1 MIKFLKKAVSAF
13 LASVMCIPTGIVN
26 IANAEENDT
35 DTVTTVTLSDTDNG
49 IMQFSQECI
58 DASTADQDGYH
69 MVQVGE
75 DGELDQIENDGSIWA
90 FNAGDKVEVELVPDD
105 EYNVKS
111 FTIKDSNSGDVM
123 AHKETMDNVF
133 SFTMPNQSLTV
144 EAVFSSSSTVE
155 IVEELTNGG
164 ELDVES
170 KYHDITES
178 AEITQEEVEEVI
190 FDLATESYIKA
201 NLNPAYMTVNG
212 KGAPVDILPVKQ
224 TLYDGKYVEPGDTI
238 DSIMDS
244 IEADD
249 ENADENLM
257 KFLGQVQA
265 TTYIYDFDENSDYYV
280 TYANTMQKD
289 EGYTV
294 QDWQFAYN
302 DLSGRA
308 LDGCVYDNATGLLY
322 IPKQLY
328 SQLNKEENN
337 ELAISSMQVQF
348 MQVYHDNDNMAR
360 TTEEDIPEMQSS
372 VYTIG
377 VDDNG
382 ESIDVSTGTQ
392 DIFSLETTTTVEAG
406 MNPENLSVS
415 VNGVIMPEDSYDYD
429 PDTGNIEIGMSSAA
443 VVSVEAWENG
453 ETLKDQLVDI
463 SAGEVNGEPAQSIA
477 YKDMKALDNIEVPW
491 DKLPKEDNSDLFK
504 PARVTGVLGYP
515 GGKHATGKE
524 QYYLSE
530 DNNHTSSGN
539 YDPGRESAGTRLAK
553 YALGDIG
560 LNAADIKPHKLEPG
574 QDLYISC
581 DLSNAKPKRDRD
593 EWIKEKGLLPFI
605 RCIKAMHSTCT
616 HLYKTGFSNPLNE
629 NVFAVRVVKIKDAV
643 QKDYGWKDIGGG
655 WKQRTKTAKKGY
667 MILSFLGAEIGKQTT
682 CNLVRV
688 NFHSSDV
695 EEKKEDEKPD
705 PFALVLF
712 KDINPV
718 TAWGDGMSKATLD
731 GAVYRVD
738 FYKDQKYN
746 TVRELESKSKKASW
760 TFTTSSTKKGSPNYA
775 KFMKEM
781 KESPS
786 GYPYTPAGVDFCP
799 TIWDSSNRSGWKNN
813 FINPDD
819 LESWQNNFGKK
830 GTYHIYEVSASEGF
844 LTSGEMFNGSTG
856 TSVSSDPEKGIVV
869 YMNGDK
875 DNPKVLING
884 ADAEGNRIMQSAGAG
899 AAIRAAEDRA
909 FLGQYSFAKF
919 TDSGEQYAE
928 ADQGPVKFSEQ
939 VLVRP
944 VEGYESMTYY
954 INTSCLDKT
963 TGKYIDVNWDTSS
976 GGTVETPDPDEPMS
990 RSSITHSF
998 TQEDWNNHLAEHPT
1012 DEHHVTFINGT
1023 VSSDGMEGHTLV
1035 FMNTVYAI
1043 TSSGDRIDIE
1053 DDEDDEDDGSGDIPE
1068 VDSENDNIAIS
1079 VSSEEEPTEYLYF
1092 TKNEGHAGTQIISSQ
1107 IQRKSGTGE
1116 SIAYAGKY
1124 KDETCKEGGGSVLQ
1138 SMTDTIEYSGL
1149 TPNKSYT
1156 IKGWLVDLET
1166 NEKAKDTAG
1175 NAIEITDGTSQ
1186 TASATGSGKWD
1197 VRYEFDGTGLDGKKF
1212 VSFIE
1217 IYDGSTLAFEFKNKD
1232 DKYESFM
1239 VPSVQTQLTDQDTGT
1254 NLTAAGNSLL
1264 VDTITYKNLLPGLRY
1279 KIVSRLV
1286 DAETGD
1292 VGLDKNGNPMQC
1304 ETYKVAEG
1312 ESGSFDVELAFQ
1324 INKSNGKKYVAFEE
1338 IFLEKGSP
1346 DSGNW
1351 VLVADH
1357 KDIMDKNQM
1366 TSVTGMNTFAK
1377 DQKTDHHLSY
1387 PEKNVHIY
1395 DTVHYEDVIPGL
1407 KYIIYSDL
1415 VDAATGEIVVDDDG
1429 KQQSLVSEFIADEDF
1444 DAGRY
1449 GSYGDIIPENH
1460 DGNGV
1465 TFSFNAESF
1474 AGRTLVVF
1482 ERMYLEDKDGNLQL
1496 VADHQDLADENQ
1508 TIRFPKIWTNAIDVE
1523 TQTNISY
1530 ADETAIIKD
1539 TVSYENLIPGLT
1551 YELHGRV
1558 IDRKKTM
1565 ESGGKEVVVVGTD
1578 GKPAENKVVFTPDTA
1593 NGEQE
1598 LTFDIDLKK
1607 YVDDL
1612 NESYAGAVFVVYEDL
1627 YVIQRYDGADDRSI
1641 VASHTDINDEDQTI
1655 YLPKITTSLDDS
1667 KTGTKLSYAEKDAHL
1682 IDTINYYNLKP
1693 STQYTV
1699 KGRLYNMEDG
1709 TVLPGS
1715 EKNQQ
1720 FTSNAE
1726 GTGSWKLDYTFD
1738 ASDMKGMIVVAY
1750 AEVYIGDKVVA
1761 THDEFWDVE
1770 ERVYF
1775 PEITTDA
1782 MDLKTGDNISL
1793 AEKTMK
1799 IIDTVHYKSL
1809 SPGYTY
1815 KLVSELRD
1823 QATNEI
1829 VTDDAGNK
1837 QVLTTHFKTDF
1848 ELLDKQY
1855 LTFGDIVPKAA
1866 DSDEATFTLDA
1877 EYFAGRTLVIFERL
1891 YIENESG
1898 EHLIADHQDLL
1909 DERQTVSVGGIW
1921 SDAIDMDT
1929 FTKTLHSGTGRAT
1942 VIDTVGYTNLLP
1954 GHTYELRG
1962 YVVEKDRT
1970 IHAGTNVLATAPG
1983 GGEARNSMQFV
1994 PSSSKGSVRLSF
2006 DIDVSKYAT
2015 DEYKGAVLVVYQEL
2029 YHIKD
2034 DKGNADMRLVATHT
2048 DIGNLRQ
2055 TVYIP
2060 YIWTDLNDYK
2070 TGTKVLLAEEDA
2082 HIVDTISYTRF
2093 QPNSTYTVKGKII
2106 DMEKGTT
2113 LTDSAGKKVEKEMEV
2128 TASDT
2133 GAGEWKLD
2141 YEFDA
2146 SKLQGKILVAYAD
2159 VYVKNGERPDILSRV
2174 ATHSNFWDT
2183 KQRVYIPKIS
2193 TVATDQKTNS
2203 HVTFAEDNAWVTDRI
2218 YYSHLQPD
2226 TEYRL
2231 ISKLV
2236 DKDTKEV
2243 VVDDK
2248 KVKQEIESTFTTT
2261 PNESQ
2266 EKYIQT
2272 IKNPFAG
2279 SDDTGI
2285 GYSYGYIIPA
2295 DGTTLPDGSK
2305 YKGVV
2310 FNFDAHTFEGR
2321 TLVIFEELQM
2331 RTKDGYQTIATHMD
2345 IDDEN
2350 QTVHIPKIRT
2360 NAVDSETLT
2369 HSSKMDGAMTV
2380 IDTITYENLIPG
2392 FTYEVEG
2399 FLMDKTRDD
2408 TKGYSVIKDA
2418 KGNPI
2423 TNKKEF
2429 VADKPDGTVKLS
2441 LSGDARSFQTDE
2453 GEFSSET
2460 LVVFERLYLKN
2471 NKDASDDRLVVAVHE
2486 DINDENQTIYCPRIS
2501 TKVVSYDFGE
2511 ESKDGDADH
2520 VAGFAAYECDYCKTR
2535 FTSEHDV
2542 QSHIKKTPAC
2552 LNFKNSYSTVT
2563 EATIYDRVYY
2573 ENLIPGRTYEIV
2585 GHIIDVKTGKAVTI
2599 NNRMVQSEK
2608 KYFTPGTS
2616 NGEVDVVFH
2625 VTGLDLAGG
2634 RYVCYEELFYNGTSI
2649 AEHKDKFD
2657 DNQTFYV
2664 PDMVTSAMDYDTK
2677 SNISKAD
2684 TISTIIDTVEM
2695 TGLKENEKYRLSS
2708 VLMDATTDAKSG
2720 AKSSNYGSYFIDGT
2734 GNAVHAKEWRKKG
2747 STVWHSMDE
2756 YFTIDS
2762 ALSPEDYRG
2771 TAAIEVKFE
2780 VDTITEHGGK
2790 DYQGMT
2796 YVVFQELYTE
2806 NGTLVAQHKDITDKQ
2821 QTIYVGGMYTVAL
2834 DGSPINGTMTNLM
2847 DGTSGDR
2854 TLVDYIYYS
2863 NLLPNKSYYVT
2874 TNVYIKEMSKG
2885 GNPDTDVMQPFEA
2898 ENAVG
2903 LMAHQYTTKST
2914 GSGYWA
2920 INISLSGEKLKDYL
2934 DKSENGITLVV
2945 YEEIHEG
2952 TMDGKRVALENN
2964 LYNESQSVHIPKIKS
2979 TVEEDKV
2986 SGLHYTLSEGKWIC
3000 DNDECV
3006 VYACDGCG
3014 KEFHSEEEAADH
3026 LYDCREGDSYTCTSG
3041 VFGSKAEAEAHVAP
3055 VYECN
3060 NCKLHFTG
3068 EADAEAH
3075 VNGRC
3080 KDAAVVRATQL
3091 VRDEDNNVINELWYA
3106 CSACGSQFKTNKE
3119 CLDHIGGSDTCYN
3132 YTNINAAHHSYTNIN
3147 AGVTDTVNYSN
3158 LIPGKK
3164 YRIQG
3169 KIYNTETKEPALT
3182 ADEEEIT
3189 SSRTFIPM
3197 ASQGSVKLDFEFDGT
3212 YLAGH
3217 KYAVYTEILLVDS
3230 RYDTTTASTINN
3242 PVVITKH
3249 NENLDDKEEAFYI
3262 PKVSTSA
3269 KDYYTQTNVT
3279 KADSTTTIVD
3289 DVTFEGLNTTDKY
3302 CIKGIIMDKETM
3314 EPLVLADGSQAEAA
3328 TGTFQVDSSTDG
3340 GRGYGTKQLRF
3351 TFSTSDLEGKTL
3363 VVFEK
3368 LYLVRGNK
3376 ETLIGQHTEIMDEKQ
3391 TTHIPKM
3398 RTYAYDAETGEQT
3411 AGADESVTLVDRV
3424 VMENLVKGKRY
3435 KLEAKLVD
3443 PATGKVLQDVNGHD
3457 ITGTL
3462 DMYENRY
3469 NEFTASTSGRT
3480 ERTVKFV
3487 FDGSDMAGKS
3497 VVVHETL
3504 YMEDTTGSFSVIA
3517 NHCPLPDVNNT
3528 EGEDLD
3534 YRNQRIDFPGIST
3547 SAKDALTG
3555 TEFTKDSETATII
3568 DTVTYNNLTAGLE
3581 YKLVGSIYDLKHK
3594 TLLTDTFNDTFT
3606 STKYF
3611 TPDATGNGTVDLSFT
3626 FNTKDM
3632 AGNTFVVYEEL
3643 YLNGEKIAEHK
3654 DPSDLKQTFK
3664 IPTIKT
3670 SAVSEDIGL
3679 KMTMADKDAVI
3690 IDTVTYKNL
3699 IEDREYRVTG
3709 KLMDKN
3715 TGKPLL
3721 DAQEEEITGET
3732 VFRPETADGTVEVEF
3747 RFDASKMEGMAAVVY
3762 EELFYMDKLIADHK
3776 EIKDEG
3782 QTVYFPK
3789 VRSLAKGN
3797 ETDGTHI
3804 GPADSIMTITDTV
3817 FYENLIGDREYHIA
3831 GVVMDAETGKPAI
3844 DANGDEVREEKT
3856 FTTAHP
3862 DADAISKAVSGS
3874 EDMVFTFDA
3883 TGMRGKT
3890 LVIYEHIYYHKTTT
3904 SYLDYEVGKHAELED
3919 EAQMIHIPEIGT
3931 TAWDS
3936 ETRQHIT
3943 KADDDATIIDT
3954 VAYKN
3959 LVPDK
3964 EYTLDAYLIDLDTGG
3979 EVAVDDYG
3987 VEIKGT
3993 TTFVPKDWE
4002 GTVDVRFDNY
4012 EITSLAGHTLV
4023 AFEYLY
4029 YKGILIE
4036 HHDNPEDGA
4045 QTINIPKIAT
4055 HASNFESDS
4064 GNANAEA
4071 YVNVVDEIEY
4081 WNLVPGLEYIAV
4093 GIIIN
4098 KETGQPARDAEGK
4111 YIKGTT
4117 TFTPDNADGTTEVV
4131 FTFNAEGM
4139 EETDLVVFEEIFY
4152 QGDLYER
4159 KSVAEHSDLMDE
4171 EQSVS
4176 IPKIKTFMSDA
4187 KTELKLANAEEDKD
4201 PFYKPYIP
4209 IHRLS
4214 FICNLLPCKFY
4225 WYIGICICNSC

>member
-1 MIKFLKKAVSAF
+1 MVKFFKKAVSA
-13 LASVMCIPTGIVN
+13 LMASIMCIPAGIVS
-26 IANAEENDT
+26 IANAEESDT
-35 DTVTTVTLSDTDNG
+35 NTVTTVTLSDTENG
-49 IMQFSQECI
+49 FMQFSEECMNT
-58 DASTADQDGYH
+58 STAEQDSYH
-69 MVQVGE
+69 MLQVGE
-75 DGELDQIENDGSIWA
+75 DGQMKQIENDGSIWA
-90 FNAGDKVEVELVPDD
+90 FNVGDNVEIELIPAEDN
-105 EYNVKS
+105 YNVGS
-111 FTIKDSNSGDVM
+111 FSIKDATSGDVL
-123 AHKETMDNVF
+123 AYRETTDNIF
-133 SFTMPNQSLTV
+133 SFTMPDQSLTV
-144 EAVFSSSSTVE
+144 EATFRQE
-155 IVEELTNGG
+155 ADERPELTDPDAISLQERIDALPEEGFYELYEQMNETELQELWDETNNIGESYFNEFSDEQKAQVDASKLYSTLLLLNGYQESSG
-164 ELDVES
+164 EVIPDSNEAEEIQNKINALANVQDIAETTDINELGCANYCYGSDETTVIIPENQQDDIFLDVLELS
-170 KYHDITES
+170 E
-178 AEITQEEVEEVI
+178 
-190 FDLATESYIKA
+190 
-201 NLNPAYMTVNG
+201 TVSE
-212 KGAPVDILPVKQ
+212 L
-224 TLYDGKYVEPGDTI
+224 EPNY
-238 DSIMDS
+238 
-244 IEADD
+244 AR
-249 ENADENLM
+249 ENLDLEPLSSLVMFFTSGYSARASSGMVDADPFSPVGKFGIYPTKGSYTADAWDPAHYSSRFSLTATM
-257 KFLGQVQA
+257 KDKDAGINEKHNTVAYCANPSRPRYHKGSQK
-265 TTYIYDFDENSDYYV
+265 TTKFKASD
-280 TYANTMQKD
+280 
-289 EGYTV
+289 
-294 QDWQFAYN
+294 
-302 DLSGRA
+302 L
-308 LDGCVYDNATGLLY
+308 
-322 IPKQLY
+322 
-328 SQLNKEENN
+328 KEI
-337 ELAISSMQVQF
+337 AHGV
-348 MQVYHDNDNMAR
+348 DNMAALR
-360 TTEEDIPEMQSS
+360 IKLILWYGFDGPGYGQD
-372 VYTIG
+372 G
-377 VDDNG
+377 APK
-382 ESIDVSTGTQ
+382 VSYAATHFALGK
-392 DIFSLETTTTVEAG
+392 EYA
-406 MNPENLSVS
+406 N
-415 VNGVIMPEDSYDYD
+415 
-429 PDTGNIEIGMSSAA
+429 DTGDESKTHASKTKWKELYNFAKEKAKDIKKDRLDLPSPGKLGKDEVDFLNFRVF
-443 VVSVEAWENG
+443 VVVPPDSEKYQHIFFYSDNAE
-453 ETLKDQLVDI
+453 DQRID
-463 SAGEVNGEPAQSIA
+463 P
-477 YKDMKALDNIEVPW
+477 M
-491 DKLPKEDNSDLFK
+491 
-504 PARVTGVLGYP
+504 
-515 GGKHATGKE
+515 
-524 QYYLSE
+524 YLS
-530 DNNHTSSGN
+530 
-539 YDPGRESAGTRLAK
+539 
-553 YALGDIG
+553 
-560 LNAADIKPHKLEPG
+560 
-574 QDLYISC
+574 
-581 DLSNAKPKRDRD
+581 
-593 EWIKEKGLLPFI
+593 
-605 RCIKAMHSTCT
+605 
-616 HLYKTGFSNPLNE
+616 LYKVEDDSTKGTKVAGSTLTKAEF
-629 NVFAVRVVKIKDAV
+629 VVKFYLDEEYTSA
-643 QKDYGWKDIGGG
+643 
-655 WKQRTKTAKKGY
+655 KTAKN
-667 MILSFLGAEIGKQTT
+667 Q
-682 CNLVRV
+682 
-688 NFHSSDV
+688 
-695 EEKKEDEKPD
+695 
-705 PFALVLF
+705 
-712 KDINPV
+712 
-718 TAWGDGMSKATLD
+718 KADAT
-731 GAVYRVD
+731 
-738 FYKDQKYN
+738 
-746 TVRELESKSKKASW
+746 W
-760 TFTTSSTKKGSPNYA
+760 TFSTKNVDKYIESLGDDYYDNFGYNSQFANAHNEGS
-775 KFMKEM
+775 K
-781 KESPS
+781 
-786 GYPYTPAGVDFCP
+786 YPVAGINFTP
-799 TIWDSSNRSGWKNN
+799 K
-813 FINPDD
+813 NPDD
-819 LESWQNNFGKK
+819 DRDKWKNPFLTSDNLDSYRKYWGQK
-830 GTYHIYEVSASEGF
+830 GTYVIYEKSASEGF
-844 LTSGEMFNGSTG
+844 KIAGQMYCMGEPERTNVTNLKEGLAIYYEPSVGSYRVNGEFIKYGVKEDKEGNKDDPDTEAVIEVAEKQTIPGIQTNASTFETLHG
-856 TSVSSDPEKGIVV
+856 AVATQYVKADGRTVRLQ
-869 YMNGDK
+869 DK
-875 DNPKVLING
+875 ITINNNG
-884 ADAEGNRIMQSAGAG
+884 AKNAEYT
-899 AAIRAAEDRA
+899 
-909 FLGQYSFAKF
+909 L
-919 TDSGEQYAE
+919 T
-928 ADQGPVKFSEQ
+928 
-939 VLVRP
+939 
-944 VEGYESMTYY
+944 TY
-954 INTSCLDKT
+954 LFDKT
-963 TGKYIDVNWDTSS
+963 ANKYIDIQWNNNVI
-976 GGTVETPDPDEPMS
+976 GETPEITTIPATATDGP
-990 RSSITHSF
+990 SITKKF
-998 TQEDWNNHLAEHPT
+998 K
-1012 DEHHVTFINGT
+1012 
-1023 VSSDGMEGHTLV
+1023 SSDIGESDIYSTRVVGDIVASPELSGHTLV
-1035 FMNTVYAI
+1035 FINKLKVKVGDETTTLE
-1043 TSSGDRIDIE
+1043 TSK
-1053 DDEDDEDDGSGDIPE
+1053 DETSEYIYLK
-1068 VDSENDNIAIS
+1068 DSPTPDTPDASTNIM
-1079 VSSEEEPTEYLYF
+1079 
-1092 TKNEGHAGTQIISSQ
+1092 SSQ
-1107 IQRKSGTGE
+1107 IKRKAGTGE
-1116 SIAYAGKY
+1116 SIIYAGKY
-1124 KDETCKEGGGSVLQ
+1124 KDETYQEGSGDILQ
-1138 SMTDTIEYSGL
+1138 SITDTIDYSGL
-1149 TPNKSYT
+1149 ESGKSYT
-1156 IKGWLVDLET
+1156 IKAWLV
-1166 NEKAKDTAG
+1166 NADTGESAVDAAG
-1175 NAIEITDGTSQ
+1175 NEIKSETTK
-1186 TASATGSGKWD
+1186 TASGSSGKWD
-1197 VRYEFDGTGLDGKKF
+1197 IKFEFDATGLGGKTYVAF
-1212 VSFIE
+1212 VE
-1217 IYDGSTLAFEFKNKD
+1217 IYDGSTKKFDLKDKDNKFETFLIPGIETK
-1232 DKYESFM
+1232 
-1239 VPSVQTQLTDQDTGT
+1239 LTDADNSSGMTAGGSGT
-1254 NLTAAGNSLL
+1254 LL
-1264 VDTITYKNLLPGLRY
+1264 IDKITYNNLLPGVQY
-1279 KIVSRLV
+1279 KVVSSLV
-1286 DAETGD
+1286 DAETGN
-1292 VGLDKNGNPMQC
+1292 VGIDANGVEMRC
-1304 ETYKVAEG
+1304 ETFATADA
-1312 ESGSFDVELAFQ
+1312 ESGSFDIELEFDIDASAA
-1324 INKSNGKKYVAFEE
+1324 KVYVAFEE
-1338 IFLEKGSP
+1338 IFIEKGSP
-1346 DSGNW
+1346 GSGEW

-1357 KDIMDKNQM
+1357 KDIMDQNQR
-1366 TSVTGMNTFAK
+1366 TVVPGIKTFAK
-1377 DQKTDHHLSY
+1377 DQKTDGHLSY
-1387 PEKNVHIY
+1387 AESDHMVIY
-1395 DTVHYEDVIPGL
+1395 DTLHYENFIPGL
-1407 KYIIYSDL
+1407 KYRVDSELIDVATNKVV
-1415 VDAATGEIVVDDDG
+1415 VDADG
-1429 KQQSLVSEFIADEDF
+1429 AEQKLTTYFTADENL

-1449 GSYGDIIPENH
+1449 LTYGDITPENH
-1460 DGNGV
+1460 DGNGII
-1465 TFSFNAESF
+1465 FELNGE
-1474 AGRTLVVF
+1474 GLEGHTLVVY
-1482 ERMYLEDKDGNLQL
+1482 ERVYLEDETGLHL
-1496 VADHQDLADENQ
+1496 VAEHTDPLDENQ
-1508 TIRFPKIWTNAIDVE
+1508 TIHIPKIWTNAIDVE

-1558 IDRKKTM
+1558 IDRKKTQ
-1565 ESGGKEVVVVGTD
+1565 ESGQEVIVAGTD
-1578 GKPAENKVVFTPDTA
+1578 GKEARNKVEFTPDTA

-1612 NESYAGAVFVVYEDL
+1612 NKSYDGAVFVVYEDL
-1627 YVIQRYDGADDRSI
+1627 YVIQRYNGADDRSI
-1641 VASHTDINDEDQTI
+1641 VASHTDINDENQTI
-1655 YLPKITTSLDDS
+1655 YLPKITTSLNDA
-1667 KTGTKLSYAEKDAHL
+1667 KTGTKLSYAEANAHL
-1682 IDTINYYNLKP
+1682 IDTINYYNMKP

-1709 TVLPGS
+1709 KVLDGS
-1715 EKNQQ
+1715 EKVQQ
-1720 FTSNAE
+1720 FTSNAT
-1726 GTGSWKLDYTFD
+1726 GTGTWTLDYTFD
-1738 ASDMKGMIVVAY
+1738 ASKLQGTIVVAY
-1750 AEVYIGDKVVA
+1750 AEVYIGDKIVA
-1761 THDEFWDVE
+1761 THDDFWDVE

-1782 MDLKTGDNISL
+1782 MDKSTGENIGL
-1793 AEKTMK
+1793 ASKELD
-1799 IIDTVHYKSL
+1799 IIDKVHYKSL

-1815 KLVSELRD
+1815 RLVTELRD
-1823 QATNEI
+1823 QATGDI
-1829 VTDDAGNK
+1829 VIDDAGNM
-1837 QVLTTHFKTDF
+1837 QVLTTEFKTDF

-1855 LTFGDIVPKAA
+1855 LTYGDIIPQSSKHRDV
-1866 DSDEATFTLDA
+1866 TFCLDA
-1877 EYFAGRTLVIFERL
+1877 EYFAGRTLVVFERL
-1891 YIENESG
+1891 YLDNETG
-1898 EHLIADHQDLL
+1898 EHLIADHQDIL
-1909 DERQTVSVGGIW
+1909 DERQTIPIGDIW
-1921 SDAIDMDT
+1921 TDALDMDT
-1929 FTKTLHSGTGRAT
+1929 FTKTLHTDTGRAT
-1942 VIDTVGYTNLLP
+1942 IIDTVHYRNLP
-1954 GHTYELRG
+1954 AGDYELHG
-1962 YVVEKDRT
+1962 YVVNKDQT
-1970 IHAGTNVLATAPG
+1970 IHAGTNVLAYASG
-1983 GGEARNSMQFV
+1983 GGRAEATKQFKV
-1994 PSSSKGSVRLSF
+1994 TSSSEGSIRIAF
-2006 DIDVSKYAT
+2006 DIDVSKYIT
-2015 DEYKGAVLVVYQEL
+2015 DEFKGAVLVVYQEL
-2029 YHIKD
+2029 YRITNKD
-2034 DKGNADMRLVATHT
+2034 GNSDRVLVATHT

-2070 TGTKVLLAEEDA
+2070 TGTKVLLAETDA

-2113 LTDSAGKKVEKEMEV
+2113 LTDSAGKKVETEMEV

-2133 GAGEWKLD
+2133 GAGTWDLH
-2141 YEFDA
+2141 YNFDA

-2159 VYVKNGERPDILSRV
+2159 VYVKNGERPDIISRV
-2174 ATHSNFWDT
+2174 ATHSNFWDVG
-2183 KQRVYIPKIS
+2183 QRVYIPKIS

-2226 TEYRL
+2226 TEYKL

-2236 DKDTKEV
+2236 DKDTGEV

-2248 KVKQEIESTFTTT
+2248 KVKQEIESTFITT

-2266 EKYIQT
+2266 EKYNQT
-2272 IKNPFAG
+2272 IKNPFTD
-2279 SDDTGI
+2279 SSDTGI

-2331 RTKDGYQTIATHMD
+2331 RTADGYQTIATHMD
-2345 IDDEN
+2345 INDEN

-2369 HSSKMDGAMTV
+2369 HSSKMDGSMTV

-2399 FLMDKTRDD
+2399 FLMDKPRDD

-2429 VADKPDGTVKLS
+2429 TADKPNGTVKLS

-2511 ESKDGDADH
+2511 EAKDGDADH
-2520 VAGFAAYECDYCKTR
+2520 VVGFAAYECDYCKTR

-2542 QSHIKKTPAC
+2542 QAHIKKTPAC

-2573 ENLIPGRTYEIV
+2573 ENLIPNRTYEIV
-2585 GHIIDVKTGKAVTI
+2585 GHIIDTKTGKAVTI

-2649 AEHKDKFD
+2649 ADHKDKFD

-2695 TGLKENEKYRLSS
+2695 TGLKENEKYRLAS
-2708 VLMDATTDAKSG
+2708 VLADATTDAKSG

-2762 ALSPEDYRG
+2762 TLSPEDYRG
-2771 TAAIEVKFE
+2771 TATIEVKFE
-2780 VDTITEHGGK
+2780 VDTVTEHGGK

-2821 QTIYVGGMYTVAL
+2821 QTIYIGGMYTVAI

-2874 TNVYIKEMSKG
+2874 TNVYIKEMSRG
-2885 GNPDTDVMQPFEA
+2885 GDPDKDVMQPFEA
-2898 ENAVG
+2898 ENAVS

-2920 INISLSGEKLKDYL
+2920 VNISLSGEKLKEYL

-2952 TMDGKRVALENN
+2952 TMDGNRVALENN
-2964 LYNESQSVHIPKIKS
+2964 LYNESQSVHIPKIKN
-2979 TVEEDKV
+2979 TTEEDKV

-3006 VYACDGCG
+3006 VYTCDGCG
-3014 KEFHSEEEAADH
+3014 KEFHSKEEAADH

-3041 VFGSKAEAEAHVAP
+3041 VFDTKAEAEAHVAP

-3060 NCKLHFTG
+3060 NCKIHFTD
-3068 EADAEAH
+3068 ETDAENH
-3075 VNGRC
+3075 VNGKC

-3091 VRDEDNNVINELWYA
+3091 VRDEDNNVVNELWYA
-3106 CSACGSQFKTNKE
+3106 CSSCGTQFKTNKE
-3119 CLDHIGGSDTCYN
+3119 CLGHINGSDTCYN

-3189 SSRTFIPM
+3189 SSVTFIPM

-3217 KYAVYTEILLVDS
+3217 KYAVYTEILLVDA

-3302 CIKGIIMDKETM
+3302 CIKGIIMDKETRK
-3314 EPLVLADGSQAEAA
+3314 PLVLADGSQAEAT
-3328 TGTFQVDSSTDG
+3328 TGEFQVDKSTDG

-3351 TFSTSDLEGKTL
+3351 TFSTTDLEGKTL
-3363 VVFEK
+3363 VVFER
-3368 LYLVRGNK
+3368 LYLVKGNK
-3376 ETLIGQHTEIMDEKQ
+3376 ETLIGQHTELMDEKQ

-3398 RTYAYDAETGEQT
+3398 RTYAYDMETGEQT

-3424 VMENLVKGKRY
+3424 IMENLVAGKRY

-3487 FDGSDMAGKS
+3487 FDGSNMTGKS

-3517 NHCPLPDVNNT
+3517 QHNPLPNVNNT

-3547 SAKDALTG
+3547 TEKDALTG

-3611 TPDATGNGTVDLSFT
+3611 TPDASGNGTVDLTFT

-3643 YLNGEKIAEHK
+3643 YLNDEKIAEHK
-3654 DPSDLKQTFK
+3654 DPTDLKQTFK

-3709 KLMDKN
+3709 KLMDKS

-3721 DAQEEEITGET
+3721 DAQGEEITGET
-3732 VFRPETADGTVEVEF
+3732 VFKPENANGTVEVEF

-3762 EELFYMDKLIADHK
+3762 EELFYLDKLIADHK
-3776 EIKDEG
+3776 EIGDEE

-3789 VRSLAKGN
+3789 VWSIAKGN

-3862 DADAISKAVSGS
+3862 DADAVSKAVSGS

-3904 SYLDYEVGKHAELED
+3904 SYLDYEIGQHTDIKD

-3936 ETRQHIT
+3936 ETRHHIT

-3954 VAYKN
+3954 VAYRN

-3979 EVAVDDYG
+3979 EIAVDDYG

-4029 YKGILIE
+4029 YKGTLIE
-4036 HHDNPEDGA
+4036 HHDNPEDEA
-4045 QTINIPKIAT
+4045 QTIHIPRIAT

-4064 GNANAEA
+4064 SNANAEA

-4117 TFTPDNADGTTEVV
+4117 TFTPDAADGTTEVV

-4171 EQSVS
+4171 EQSVY
-4176 IPKIKTFMSDA
+4176 IPKIKTDMLDA
-4187 KTELKLANAEEDKD
+4187 KTGLKLANAEEEMEL
-4201 PFYKPYIP
+4201 FYKL
-4209 IHRLS
+4209 HN
-4214 FICNLLPCKFY
+4214 FNT
-4225 WYIGICICNSC
+4225 

>member
-1 MIKFLKKAVSAF
+1 MS
-13 LASVMCIPTGIVN
+13 
-26 IANAEENDT
+26 E
-35 DTVTTVTLSDTDNG
+35 
-49 IMQFSQECI
+49 
-58 DASTADQDGYH
+58 
-69 MVQVGE
+69 
-75 DGELDQIENDGSIWA
+75 
-90 FNAGDKVEVELVPDD
+90 
-105 EYNVKS
+105 
-111 FTIKDSNSGDVM
+111 
-123 AHKETMDNVF
+123 
-133 SFTMPNQSLTV
+133 
-144 EAVFSSSSTVE
+144 
-155 IVEELTNGG
+155 
-164 ELDVES
+164 
-170 KYHDITES
+170 
-178 AEITQEEVEEVI
+178 
-190 FDLATESYIKA
+190 
-201 NLNPAYMTVNG
+201 
-212 KGAPVDILPVKQ
+212 
-224 TLYDGKYVEPGDTI
+224 
-238 DSIMDS
+238 
-244 IEADD
+244 
-249 ENADENLM
+249 
-257 KFLGQVQA
+257 
-265 TTYIYDFDENSDYYV
+265 YIYIE
-280 TYANTMQKD
+280 
-289 EGYTV
+289 
-294 QDWQFAYN
+294 
-302 DLSGRA
+302 
-308 LDGCVYDNATGLLY
+308 
-322 IPKQLY
+322 
-328 SQLNKEENN
+328 
-337 ELAISSMQVQF
+337 
-348 MQVYHDNDNMAR
+348 
-360 TTEEDIPEMQSS
+360 
-372 VYTIG
+372 
-377 VDDNG
+377 
-382 ESIDVSTGTQ
+382 
-392 DIFSLETTTTVEAG
+392 
-406 MNPENLSVS
+406 
-415 VNGVIMPEDSYDYD
+415 
-429 PDTGNIEIGMSSAA
+429 PDTPEAATDIMS
-443 VVSVEAWENG
+443 N
-453 ETLKDQLVDI
+453 
-463 SAGEVNGEPAQSIA
+463 
-477 YKDMKALDNIEVPW
+477 
-491 DKLPKEDNSDLFK
+491 
-504 PARVTGVLGYP
+504 
-515 GGKHATGKE
+515 
-524 QYYLSE
+524 
-530 DNNHTSSGN
+530 
-539 YDPGRESAGTRLAK
+539 
-553 YALGDIG
+553 
-560 LNAADIKPHKLEPG
+560 
-574 QDLYISC
+574 
-581 DLSNAKPKRDRD
+581 
-593 EWIKEKGLLPFI
+593 
-605 RCIKAMHSTCT
+605 
-616 HLYKTGFSNPLNE
+616 
-629 NVFAVRVVKIKDAV
+629 
-643 QKDYGWKDIGGG
+643 
-655 WKQRTKTAKKGY
+655 
-667 MILSFLGAEIGKQTT
+667 
-682 CNLVRV
+682 
-688 NFHSSDV
+688 
-695 EEKKEDEKPD
+695 
-705 PFALVLF
+705 
-712 KDINPV
+712 
-718 TAWGDGMSKATLD
+718 
-731 GAVYRVD
+731 
-738 FYKDQKYN
+738 
-746 TVRELESKSKKASW
+746 
-760 TFTTSSTKKGSPNYA
+760 
-775 KFMKEM
+775 
-781 KESPS
+781 
-786 GYPYTPAGVDFCP
+786 
-799 TIWDSSNRSGWKNN
+799 
-813 FINPDD
+813 
-819 LESWQNNFGKK
+819 QN
-830 GTYHIYEVSASEGF
+830 
-844 LTSGEMFNGSTG
+844 
-856 TSVSSDPEKGIVV
+856 
-869 YMNGDK
+869 
-875 DNPKVLING
+875 
-884 ADAEGNRIMQSAGAG
+884 
-899 AAIRAAEDRA
+899 
-909 FLGQYSFAKF
+909 
-919 TDSGEQYAE
+919 
-928 ADQGPVKFSEQ
+928 
-939 VLVRP
+939 
-944 VEGYESMTYY
+944 
-954 INTSCLDKT
+954 
-963 TGKYIDVNWDTSS
+963 
-976 GGTVETPDPDEPMS
+976 
-990 RSSITHSF
+990 
-998 TQEDWNNHLAEHPT
+998 
-1012 DEHHVTFINGT
+1012 
-1023 VSSDGMEGHTLV
+1023 
-1035 FMNTVYAI
+1035 
-1043 TSSGDRIDIE
+1043 
-1053 DDEDDEDDGSGDIPE
+1053 
-1068 VDSENDNIAIS
+1068 
-1079 VSSEEEPTEYLYF
+1079 
-1092 TKNEGHAGTQIISSQ
+1092 
-1107 IQRKSGTGE
+1107 QRKIGTGE
-1116 SIAYAGKY
+1116 SIAFAGEY
-1124 KDETCKEGGGSVLQ
+1124 KDESCTEGGGDILQ
-1138 SMTDTIEYSGL
+1138 SMTDTIKYTSLESGK
-1149 TPNKSYT
+1149 NYT
-1156 IKGWLVDLET
+1156 IKGWLADAET
-1166 NEKAKDTAG
+1166 GEAVKDASGNGITIKPDTA
-1175 NAIEITDGTSQ
+1175 SQ
-1186 TASATGSGKWD
+1186 AAASGGSGTWD
-1197 VRYEFDGTGLDGKKF
+1197 VVYEFDGTGLEGRKL

-1217 IYDGSTLAFEFKNKD
+1217 IYDGDTKKFEFK
-1232 DKYESFM
+1232 DKNDKKETFFIPEVKTKLIDLDTNITAECESSL
-1239 VPSVQTQLTDQDTGT
+1239 VDVISYK
-1254 NLTAAGNSLL
+1254 SLL
-1264 VDTITYKNLLPGLRY
+1264 PNTEYKV
-1279 KIVSRLV
+1279 VSKLI
-1286 DAETGD
+1286 DIETGE
-1292 VGLDKNGNPMQC
+1292 VGIDSNKKKMECESSQKTGNADSGEWEIKLEFDIDKGG
-1304 ETYKVAEG
+1304 A
-1312 ESGSFDVELAFQ
+1312 
-1324 INKSNGKKYVAFEE
+1324 GKTYVAYEE
-1338 IFLEKGSP
+1338 IYIEKEKPGS
-1346 DSGNW
+1346 GEW
-1351 VLVADH
+1351 ILIAEH
-1357 KDIMDKNQM
+1357 KDITDQNQM
-1366 TSVTGMNTFAK
+1366 TTVPLLTTIAL
-1377 DQKTDHHLSY
+1377 DQKTDTHLSY
-1387 PEKNVHIY
+1387 AENYVNVY
-1395 DTVHYEDVIPGL
+1395 DTIHYENLIPNT
-1407 KYIIYSDL
+1407 KYIVVSQLIDAETQAIITDDNNVEQTL
-1415 VDAATGEIVVDDDG
+1415 ETELFTDVDH
-1429 KQQSLVSEFIADEDF
+1429 

-1449 GSYGDIIPENH
+1449 GDIVPENH

-1465 TFSFNAESF
+1465 TFSLNAESF
-1474 AGRTLVVF
+1474 KGRTVVVY
-1482 ERMYLEDKDGNLQL
+1482 EALYLEDENGGRKL
-1496 VADHQDLADENQ
+1496 VADHKDPLDEKQ
-1508 TIRFPKIWTNAIDVE
+1508 TIHFPKIWTNAIDIE

-1539 TVSYENLIPGLT
+1539 TVSFENLIPGLT

-1558 IDRKKTM
+1558 VDRKKTL
-1565 ESGGKEVVVVGTD
+1565 ESGNKETIVVGTD
-1578 GKPAENKVVFTPDTA
+1578 GKPAENKVIFTPDTA

-1598 LTFDIDLKK
+1598 LTFDIDIKK

-1612 NESYAGAVFVVYEDL
+1612 NKSYDGAVFVVYEDL

-1641 VASHTDINDEDQTI
+1641 VASHTDINDENQTI
-1655 YLPKITTSLDDS
+1655 YLPKITTSLDDF
-1667 KTGTKLSYAEKDAHL
+1667 KTKTKLSYAEKDAHL
-1682 IDTINYYNLKP
+1682 VDTINYYNMKP

-1709 TVLPGS
+1709 TVLLGS

-1720 FTSNAE
+1720 FTSNATGE
-1726 GTGSWKLDYTFD
+1726 GSWKLDYTFD
-1738 ASDMKGMIVVAY
+1738 ASKMKGTILVAY

-1775 PEITTDA
+1775 PKITTDA
-1782 MDLKTGDNISL
+1782 TDLKTGDNISL

-1909 DERQTVSVGGIW
+1909 DDRQTVPIGGIW

-1929 FTKTLHSGTGRAT
+1929 FTKTLHAGTGRAT

-1983 GGEARNSMQFV
+1983 GGEARNSTQFV

-2029 YHIKD
+2029 YHMKD
-2034 DKGNADMRLVATHT
+2034 DKGNADMRLVASHT

-2093 QPNSTYTVKGKII
+2093 QPNSTYTIKGKII

-2133 GAGEWKLD
+2133 GDGEWKLD

-2236 DKDTKEV
+2236 DKDTGEV

-2248 KVKQEIESTFTTT
+2248 KVKQEIESTSITT

-2266 EKYIQT
+2266 EKYNQT

-2331 RTKDGYQTIATHMD
+2331 RTKDGYQTIAAHMD

-2369 HSSKMDGAMTV
+2369 HSSKMDGSMTV

-2399 FLMDKTRDD
+2399 FLMDKPRDD

-2429 VADKPDGTVKLS
+2429 TADKPNGTVKLS

-2511 ESKDGDADH
+2511 ESKDGEADH

-2535 FTSEHDV
+2535 FTNEHDV

-2573 ENLIPGRTYEIV
+2573 ENLIPDRTYEIV
-2585 GHIIDVKTGKAVTI
+2585 GHIIDTKTGKAVTI

-2762 ALSPEDYRG
+2762 TLSPEDYRG

-2863 NLLPNKSYYVT
+2863 NLQPNKSYYVT
-2874 TNVYIKEMSKG
+2874 TNVYIKEMSRG
-2885 GNPDTDVMQPFEA
+2885 GDPDKDVMQPFEA

-2920 INISLSGEKLKDYL
+2920 VNISLSGEKLKDYL

-2979 TVEEDKV
+2979 TVEEDNV
-2986 SGLHYTLSEGKWIC
+2986 NGLHYTLSEGKWVC
-3000 DNDECV
+3000 GNDECV
-3006 VYACDGCG
+3006 IYACDGCG

-3026 LYDCREGDSYTCTSG
+3026 LYDCRGGDSYTCTSG
-3041 VFGSKAEAEAHVAP
+3041 VFDTKAEAEAHVAP

-3060 NCKLHFTG
+3060 NCKLHFSD

-3106 CSACGSQFKTNKE
+3106 CSSCGSQFKTNKE
-3119 CLDHIGGSDTCYN
+3119 CLDHINGSDTCYN

-3147 AGVTDTVNYSN
+3147 AGVTDTVSYSN

-3164 YRIQG
+3164 YRITG

-3182 ADEEEIT
+3182 EKEEEIT

-3217 KYAVYTEILLVDS
+3217 KYAVYTEILLVDA

-3249 NENLDDKEEAFYI
+3249 NEDLSDKEEAFYI

-3314 EPLVLADGSQAEAA
+3314 KPLVLADGSQAEAA
-3328 TGTFQVDSSTDG
+3328 TGTFQVDKSTDG
-3340 GRGYGTKQLRF
+3340 GRGYGTKQLSF
-3351 TFSTSDLEGKTL
+3351 TFSTTDLEGKTL
-3363 VVFEK
+3363 VVFER

-3398 RTYAYDAETGEQT
+3398 RTYAYDVETGEQT
-3411 AGADESVTLVDRV
+3411 AGADDSVTLVDRV

-3469 NEFTASTSGRT
+3469 NEFTASTSG
-3480 ERTVKFV
+3480 RTVKFV

-3547 SAKDALTG
+3547 SAKDAITG
-3555 TEFTKDSETATII
+3555 TEFTKDSETVTII

-3690 IDTVTYKNL
+3690 IDTVTYRNL
-3699 IEDREYRVTG
+3699 IEDREYKVTG

-3715 TGKPLL
+3715 TGKLLL
-3721 DAQEEEITGET
+3721 DAQEEEIAGET
-3732 VFRPETADGTVEVEF
+3732 VFKPETADGTVEVEF

-3762 EELFYMDKLIADHK
+3762 EELFYMDKLVADHK

-3789 VRSLAKGN
+3789 VTSLAKGN
-3797 ETDGTHI
+3797 IKPQHLTL
-3804 GPADSIMTITDTV
+3804 ITRL
-3817 FYENLIGDREYHIA
+3817 ENMQSLK
-3831 GVVMDAETGKPAI
+3831 M
-3844 DANGDEVREEKT
+3844 
-3856 FTTAHP
+3856 
-3862 DADAISKAVSGS
+3862 
-3874 EDMVFTFDA
+3874 
-3883 TGMRGKT
+3883 
-3890 LVIYEHIYYHKTTT
+3890 
-3904 SYLDYEVGKHAELED
+3904 KH
-3919 EAQMIHIPEIGT
+3919 
-3931 TAWDS
+3931 
-3936 ETRQHIT
+3936 R
-3943 KADDDATIIDT
+3943 
-3954 VAYKN
+3954 
-3959 LVPDK
+3959 
-3964 EYTLDAYLIDLDTGG
+3964 
-3979 EVAVDDYG
+3979 
-3987 VEIKGT
+3987 
-3993 TTFVPKDWE
+3993 
-4002 GTVDVRFDNY
+4002 
-4012 EITSLAGHTLV
+4012 
-4023 AFEYLY
+4023 
-4029 YKGILIE
+4029 
-4036 HHDNPEDGA
+4036 
-4045 QTINIPKIAT
+4045 
-4055 HASNFESDS
+4055 
-4064 GNANAEA
+4064 
-4071 YVNVVDEIEY
+4071 
-4081 WNLVPGLEYIAV
+4081 
-4093 GIIIN
+4093 
-4098 KETGQPARDAEGK
+4098 
-4111 YIKGTT
+4111 
-4117 TFTPDNADGTTEVV
+4117 
-4131 FTFNAEGM
+4131 
-4139 EETDLVVFEEIFY
+4139 
-4152 QGDLYER
+4152 
-4159 KSVAEHSDLMDE
+4159 
-4171 EQSVS
+4171 
-4176 IPKIKTFMSDA
+4176 
-4187 KTELKLANAEEDKD
+4187 
-4201 PFYKPYIP
+4201 
-4209 IHRLS
+4209 
-4214 FICNLLPCKFY
+4214 
-4225 WYIGICICNSC
+4225 

>member
-1 MIKFLKKAVSAF
+1 MVKLLKKAISAF
-13 LASVMCIPTGIVN
+13 LATIMCIPAGIINV
-26 IANAEENDT
+26 AAEENDT
-35 DTVTTVTLSDTDNG
+35 NTVTTVTLSDAENG
-49 IMQFSQECI
+49 IMQFSEECME
-58 DASTADQDGYH
+58 SSSADQDGYH
-69 MVQVGE
+69 MVQVND
-75 DGELDQIENDGSIWA
+75 DGDLDQIENDGSIWA
-90 FNAGDKVEVELVPDD
+90 FNAGDQVEVELLPI
-105 EYNVKS
+105 EGYNVKN
-111 FTIKDSNSGDVM
+111 FTIKSADTGDVM
-123 AHKETMDNVF
+123 AHKETMDNIF
-133 SFTMPNQSLTV
+133 SFTMPSQSL
-144 EAVFSSSSTVE
+144 
-155 IVEELTNGG
+155 
-164 ELDVES
+164 
-170 KYHDITES
+170 
-178 AEITQEEVEEVI
+178 
-190 FDLATESYIKA
+190 
-201 NLNPAYMTVNG
+201 
-212 KGAPVDILPVKQ
+212 
-224 TLYDGKYVEPGDTI
+224 
-238 DSIMDS
+238 S
-244 IEADD
+244 IEATFRLEDKRADLTDSEAIALQERIDALPEEEGFYESYEQMD
-249 ENADENLM
+249 ETELQGLWDETNNIGESYFNEFSNEQREQVDASKLYSTLLLLGGYQEGAGEVIPDSNEAEELQNKINAL
-257 KFLGQVQA
+257 
-265 TTYIYDFDENSDYYV
+265 
-280 TYANTMQKD
+280 AN
-289 EGYTV
+289 V
-294 QDWQFAYN
+294 QDIAETT
-302 DLSGRA
+302 D
-308 LDGCVYDNATGLLY
+308 
-322 IPKQLY
+322 I
-328 SQLNKEENN
+328 N
-337 ELAISSMQVQF
+337 ELGCANYCYSNAETTVMIPENQQDDIFLDVLELSETVSEIEPGYAGENFDLEPLSSLVMFFTSGYSAKASGILDSDDPFSPVGKF
-348 MQVYHDNDNMAR
+348 GIYPTKGSYTADAWDPAHYSSRFSLKATMKDKDTGTDEKHNTVAYCANPSRARYHKGSQKTTKFKASDLKEIANGVDNMAALR
-360 TTEEDIPEMQSS
+360 IKLILWYGFDGPGYGKDGAPEVSYAATHFALGKEYANDTGDESKTHASKTKWKELYNFAKEKAKDIKKDRLDLPSTGKLGKDEIDFLNFRVFVVVPPDSEKYQHIFFYSDNAEDQ
-372 VYTIG
+372 
-377 VDDNG
+377 
-382 ESIDVSTGTQ
+382 SIDP
-392 DIFSLETTTTVEAG
+392 
-406 MNPENLSVS
+406 M
-415 VNGVIMPEDSYDYD
+415 
-429 PDTGNIEIGMSSAA
+429 
-443 VVSVEAWENG
+443 
-453 ETLKDQLVDI
+453 QL
-463 SAGEVNGEPAQSIA
+463 
-477 YKDMKALDNIEVPW
+477 Y
-491 DKLPKEDNSDLFK
+491 
-504 PARVTGVLGYP
+504 
-515 GGKHATGKE
+515 
-524 QYYLSE
+524 
-530 DNNHTSSGN
+530 
-539 YDPGRESAGTRLAK
+539 
-553 YALGDIG
+553 
-560 LNAADIKPHKLEPG
+560 
-574 QDLYISC
+574 
-581 DLSNAKPKRDRD
+581 
-593 EWIKEKGLLPFI
+593 
-605 RCIKAMHSTCT
+605 
-616 HLYKTGFSNPLNE
+616 LYKVEDDSTKGTKVAGSTLVKAEF
-629 NVFAVRVVKIKDAV
+629 VVKFYLDQEYTSA
-643 QKDYGWKDIGGG
+643 
-655 WKQRTKTAKKGY
+655 KTAKKQKADATWTFSTKNVDKYVESLGDEY
-667 MILSFLGAEIGKQTT
+667 YDNFPYYSQFADAHNDGSKYPTAGIDFAPKNQDAERGEWKNPFLT
-682 CNLVRV
+682 
-688 NFHSSDV
+688 SD
-695 EEKKEDEKPD
+695 
-705 PFALVLF
+705 
-712 KDINPV
+712 N
-718 TAWGDGMSKATLD
+718 
-731 GAVYRVD
+731 
-738 FYKDQKYN
+738 
-746 TVRELESKSKKASW
+746 LESYNKYW
-760 TFTTSSTKKGSPNYA
+760 G
-775 KFMKEM
+775 
-781 KESPS
+781 
-786 GYPYTPAGVDFCP
+786 
-799 TIWDSSNRSGWKNN
+799 
-813 FINPDD
+813 
-819 LESWQNNFGKK
+819 QK
-830 GTYHIYEVSASEGF
+830 GTYVIYEKSASEGF
-844 LTSGEMFNGSTG
+844 KIAGQMKCLGSPETTTVTNLKEGIAIYYEPGTQYAKADGRTIRVNDEIVINNNGAKNAEYTLTTYLFDKTANKYMNIQWKNNVIGEVPEITTTPASATDGPSITKKFTSADVNASGEYK
-856 TSVSSDPEKGIVV
+856 TSV
-869 YMNGDK
+869 NGDIVAS
-875 DNPKVLING
+875 PEL
-884 ADAEGNRIMQSAGAG
+884 S
-899 AAIRAAEDRA
+899 
-909 FLGQYSFAKF
+909 
-919 TDSGEQYAE
+919 
-928 ADQGPVKFSEQ
+928 
-939 VLVRP
+939 
-944 VEGYESMTYY
+944 
-954 INTSCLDKT
+954 
-963 TGKYIDVNWDTSS
+963 
-976 GGTVETPDPDEPMS
+976 
-990 RSSITHSF
+990 
-998 TQEDWNNHLAEHPT
+998 
-1012 DEHHVTFINGT
+1012 
-1023 VSSDGMEGHTLV
+1023 GHTLIFINKLKV
-1035 FMNTVYAI
+1035 KAGDETTTI
-1043 TSSGDRIDIE
+1043 ETS
-1053 DDEDDEDDGSGDIPE
+1053 
-1068 VDSENDNIAIS
+1068 
-1079 VSSEEEPTEYLYF
+1079 
-1092 TKNEGHAGTQIISSQ
+1092 KNETSEYIYLQDGPKPDPSASTSIISSQ

-1116 SIAYAGKY
+1116 SIVYAGKY
-1124 KDETCKEGGGSVLQ
+1124 TDNTFTSGGGEILQ
-1138 SMTDTIEYSGL
+1138 SITDTIEYSKL
-1149 TPNKSYT
+1149 TANKQYT
-1156 IKGWLVDLET
+1156 IKAWLADADT
-1166 NEKAKDTAG
+1166 GEKAVDAG
-1175 NAIEITDGTSQ
+1175 GNEIKTETTQ
-1186 TASATGSGKWD
+1186 TASGTGSGSWD
-1197 VRYEFDGTGLDGKKF
+1197 IKFDFDATGLGGKKY
-1212 VSFIE
+1212 VAFIE
-1217 IYDGSTLAFEFKNKD
+1217 IYDGSTKKFDLKDKNNKFETFFIPGIETK
-1232 DKYESFM
+1232 
-1239 VPSVQTQLTDQDTGT
+1239 LTDSDNGSGMTAGGSGT
-1254 NLTAAGNSLL
+1254 LL
-1264 VDTITYKNLLPGLRY
+1264 IDKITYNNLLPGVQY
-1279 KIVSRLV
+1279 KVVSSLV
-1286 DAETGD
+1286 DAETGE
-1292 VGLDKNGNPMQC
+1292 VGTDANGAGMKC
-1304 ETYKVAEG
+1304 ETLVTADA
-1312 ESGSFDVELAFQ
+1312 ESGSFDIEMEFD
-1324 INKSNGKKYVAFEE
+1324 INTSDAKVYVAFEE
-1338 IFLEKGSP
+1338 IFIEKGSP
-1346 DSGNW
+1346 GSGNW

-1366 TSVTGMNTFAK
+1366 TVVPGIKTFAK
-1377 DQKTDHHLSY
+1377 DQKTDGHLSY
-1387 PEKNVHIY
+1387 AEEDMVVY
-1395 DTVHYEDVIPGL
+1395 DTLHYENFVPGL
-1407 KYIIYSDL
+1407 KYRVDSELIDVATNKVV
-1415 VDAATGEIVVDDDG
+1415 VDADG
-1429 KQQSLVSEFIADEDF
+1429 AEQKLTTYFTADENL

-1449 GSYGDIIPENH
+1449 LTYGDITPDNH
-1460 DGNGV
+1460 DGNGIIFELNGEGFEGK
-1465 TFSFNAESF
+1465 TF
-1474 AGRTLVVF
+1474 VVY
-1482 ERMYLEDKDGNLQL
+1482 ERVYVEDEKGLHL
-1496 VADHQDLADENQ
+1496 VAEHTDPLDENQ
-1508 TIRFPKIWTNAIDVE
+1508 TIHIPKIWTNAIDVE

-1558 IDRKKTM
+1558 IDRKKTQ
-1565 ESGGKEVVVVGTD
+1565 ESGQEVIVAGTD
-1578 GKPAENKVVFTPDTA
+1578 GKLAENKVVFTPDTA

-1655 YLPKITTSLDDS
+1655 YLPKITTSLNDS
-1667 KTGTKLSYAEKDAHL
+1667 KTGTKLLYAEKDAHL
-1682 IDTINYYNLKP
+1682 VDTINYYNMKP

-1709 TVLPGS
+1709 KVLEGS
-1715 EKNQQ
+1715 EKVQQ
-1720 FTSNAE
+1720 FTSNAT

-1738 ASDMKGMIVVAY
+1738 ASNMKGMIVVAY

-1775 PEITTDA
+1775 PKITTDA
-1782 MDLKTGDNISL
+1782 TDLKTGDNISL

-1829 VTDDAGNK
+1829 VVDDAGNK

-1909 DERQTVSVGGIW
+1909 DERQTISVGGIW

-2029 YHIKD
+2029 YHMKD
-2034 DKGNADMRLVATHT
+2034 DKGNSDMRLVATHT

-2093 QPNSTYTVKGKII
+2093 QPNSTYTIKGKII

-2113 LTDSAGKKVEKEMEV
+2113 LTYSAGKKVETEMEV

-2133 GAGEWKLD
+2133 GAGTWDLH
-2141 YEFDA
+2141 YNFDA

-2174 ATHSNFWDT
+2174 ATHSNFWDVG
-2183 KQRVYIPKIS
+2183 QRVYIPKIS

-2236 DKDTKEV
+2236 DKDTQEV

-2266 EKYIQT
+2266 EKYNQT
-2272 IKNPFAG
+2272 IKNPFTD
-2279 SDDTGI
+2279 SSDTGI

-2369 HSSKMDGAMTV
+2369 HSSKMDGSMTV

-2399 FLMDKTRDD
+2399 FLMDKPRDD

-2511 ESKDGDADH
+2511 ESKDGEADH

-2573 ENLIPGRTYEIV
+2573 ENLIPNRTYEIV
-2585 GHIIDVKTGKAVTI
+2585 GHIIDTKTGKAVTI

-2677 SNISKAD
+2677 SNISKSD

-2747 STVWHSMDE
+2747 STVWHAMDE

-2762 ALSPEDYRG
+2762 TLSPEDYRG

-2874 TNVYIKEMSKG
+2874 TNVYIKEMSRG
-2885 GNPDTDVMQPFEA
+2885 GDPDKDVMQPFEA

-2920 INISLSGEKLKDYL
+2920 VNISLSGKKLKDYL

-3000 DNDECV
+3000 GNDECV
-3006 VYACDGCG
+3006 IYACDGCG

-3041 VFGSKAEAEAHVAP
+3041 VFDTKTEAEAHVAP

-3060 NCKLHFTG
+3060 NCKLHFTD
-3068 EADAEAH
+3068 EADAESH

-3091 VRDEDNNVINELWYA
+3091 VRDEDNNVVNELWYA
-3106 CSACGSQFKTNKE
+3106 CSSCGSQFKTNKE

-3147 AGVTDTVNYSN
+3147 AGVTDTVSYSN

-3169 KIYNTETKEPALT
+3169 KIYNTETKEPALMEN
-3182 ADEEEIT
+3182 EEEIT
-3189 SSRTFIPM
+3189 SSKTFIPM

-3242 PVVITKH
+3242 PVLITKH

-3314 EPLVLADGSQAEAA
+3314 EPLVLADGSSAEAA

-3351 TFSTSDLEGKTL
+3351 TFSTTDLEGKTL

-3391 TTHIPKM
+3391 TTHIPEM
-3398 RTYAYDAETGEQT
+3398 RTYAYDMETGEQT
-3411 AGADESVTLVDRV
+3411 AGAAESVTLVDRV

-3443 PATGKVLQDVNGHD
+3443 PVTGKVLQDVNGHD

-3487 FDGSDMAGKS
+3487 FDGSGMAGKS

-3581 YKLVGSIYDLKHK
+3581 YKLVGSIYDIKHK

-3679 KMTMADKDAVI
+3679 QMTMADKDAVI

-3699 IEDREYRVTG
+3699 IEDREYKVTG

-3715 TGKPLL
+3715 TGKLLL

-3732 VFRPETADGTVEVEF
+3732 VFKPENADGTVEVEF

-3762 EELFYMDKLIADHK
+3762 EELFYMDKLVADHK

-3789 VRSLAKGN
+3789 VTSLAKGN

-3817 FYENLIGDREYHIA
+3817 FYENLIGDRKYHIA

-3904 SYLDYEVGKHAELED
+3904 SYLDYEVGKHTELKD

-4012 EITSLAGHTLV
+4012 GITSLAGHTLV

-4029 YKGILIE
+4029 YKGTLIE
-4036 HHDNPEDGA
+4036 HHDNPEDEA
-4045 QTINIPKIAT
+4045 QTIHIPRIAT

-4064 GNANAEA
+4064 SNANAEA

-4081 WNLVPGLEYIAV
+4081 WNLVPGLEYTAV

-4098 KETGQPARDAEGK
+4098 KETGQPARDADRK
-4111 YIKGTT
+4111 YIKGAA
-4117 TFTPDNADGTTEVV
+4117 TFTPDTADGTTEVV
-4131 FTFNAEGM
+4131 FTFNADGM

-4176 IPKIKTFMSDA
+4176 IPKIKTDMLDA
-4187 KTELKLANAEEDKD
+4187 KTGLKLANAEEDKD

-4209 IHRLS
+4209 IHGLS

>member
-1 MIKFLKKAVSAF
+1 
-13 LASVMCIPTGIVN
+13 
-26 IANAEENDT
+26 
-35 DTVTTVTLSDTDNG
+35 
-49 IMQFSQECI
+49 
-58 DASTADQDGYH
+58 
-69 MVQVGE
+69 
-75 DGELDQIENDGSIWA
+75 
-90 FNAGDKVEVELVPDD
+90 
-105 EYNVKS
+105 
-111 FTIKDSNSGDVM
+111 
-123 AHKETMDNVF
+123 
-133 SFTMPNQSLTV
+133 
-144 EAVFSSSSTVE
+144 
-155 IVEELTNGG
+155 
-164 ELDVES
+164 
-170 KYHDITES
+170 
-178 AEITQEEVEEVI
+178 
-190 FDLATESYIKA
+190 
-201 NLNPAYMTVNG
+201 
-212 KGAPVDILPVKQ
+212 
-224 TLYDGKYVEPGDTI
+224 
-238 DSIMDS
+238 
-244 IEADD
+244 
-249 ENADENLM
+249 
-257 KFLGQVQA
+257 
-265 TTYIYDFDENSDYYV
+265 
-280 TYANTMQKD
+280 
-289 EGYTV
+289 
-294 QDWQFAYN
+294 
-302 DLSGRA
+302 
-308 LDGCVYDNATGLLY
+308 
-322 IPKQLY
+322 
-328 SQLNKEENN
+328 
-337 ELAISSMQVQF
+337 
-348 MQVYHDNDNMAR
+348 
-360 TTEEDIPEMQSS
+360 
-372 VYTIG
+372 
-377 VDDNG
+377 
-382 ESIDVSTGTQ
+382 
-392 DIFSLETTTTVEAG
+392 
-406 MNPENLSVS
+406 
-415 VNGVIMPEDSYDYD
+415 
-429 PDTGNIEIGMSSAA
+429 
-443 VVSVEAWENG
+443 
-453 ETLKDQLVDI
+453 
-463 SAGEVNGEPAQSIA
+463 
-477 YKDMKALDNIEVPW
+477 
-491 DKLPKEDNSDLFK
+491 
-504 PARVTGVLGYP
+504 
-515 GGKHATGKE
+515 
-524 QYYLSE
+524 
-530 DNNHTSSGN
+530 
-539 YDPGRESAGTRLAK
+539 
-553 YALGDIG
+553 
-560 LNAADIKPHKLEPG
+560 
-574 QDLYISC
+574 
-581 DLSNAKPKRDRD
+581 
-593 EWIKEKGLLPFI
+593 
-605 RCIKAMHSTCT
+605 
-616 HLYKTGFSNPLNE
+616 
-629 NVFAVRVVKIKDAV
+629 
-643 QKDYGWKDIGGG
+643 
-655 WKQRTKTAKKGY
+655 
-667 MILSFLGAEIGKQTT
+667 
-682 CNLVRV
+682 
-688 NFHSSDV
+688 
-695 EEKKEDEKPD
+695 
-705 PFALVLF
+705 
-712 KDINPV
+712 
-718 TAWGDGMSKATLD
+718 
-731 GAVYRVD
+731 
-738 FYKDQKYN
+738 
-746 TVRELESKSKKASW
+746 
-760 TFTTSSTKKGSPNYA
+760 
-775 KFMKEM
+775 
-781 KESPS
+781 
-786 GYPYTPAGVDFCP
+786 
-799 TIWDSSNRSGWKNN
+799 
-813 FINPDD
+813 
-819 LESWQNNFGKK
+819 
-830 GTYHIYEVSASEGF
+830 
-844 LTSGEMFNGSTG
+844 
-856 TSVSSDPEKGIVV
+856 
-869 YMNGDK
+869 
-875 DNPKVLING
+875 
-884 ADAEGNRIMQSAGAG
+884 
-899 AAIRAAEDRA
+899 
-909 FLGQYSFAKF
+909 
-919 TDSGEQYAE
+919 
-928 ADQGPVKFSEQ
+928 
-939 VLVRP
+939 
-944 VEGYESMTYY
+944 
-954 INTSCLDKT
+954 
-963 TGKYIDVNWDTSS
+963 
-976 GGTVETPDPDEPMS
+976 
-990 RSSITHSF
+990 
-998 TQEDWNNHLAEHPT
+998 
-1012 DEHHVTFINGT
+1012 
-1023 VSSDGMEGHTLV
+1023 
-1035 FMNTVYAI
+1035 
-1043 TSSGDRIDIE
+1043 
-1053 DDEDDEDDGSGDIPE
+1053 
-1068 VDSENDNIAIS
+1068 
-1079 VSSEEEPTEYLYF
+1079 
-1092 TKNEGHAGTQIISSQ
+1092 
-1107 IQRKSGTGE
+1107 
-1116 SIAYAGKY
+1116 
-1124 KDETCKEGGGSVLQ
+1124 
-1138 SMTDTIEYSGL
+1138 
-1149 TPNKSYT
+1149 
-1156 IKGWLVDLET
+1156 
-1166 NEKAKDTAG
+1166 
-1175 NAIEITDGTSQ
+1175 
-1186 TASATGSGKWD
+1186 
-1197 VRYEFDGTGLDGKKF
+1197 
-1212 VSFIE
+1212 
-1217 IYDGSTLAFEFKNKD
+1217 
-1232 DKYESFM
+1232 
-1239 VPSVQTQLTDQDTGT
+1239 
-1254 NLTAAGNSLL
+1254 
-1264 VDTITYKNLLPGLRY
+1264 
-1279 KIVSRLV
+1279 
-1286 DAETGD
+1286 
-1292 VGLDKNGNPMQC
+1292 
-1304 ETYKVAEG
+1304 
-1312 ESGSFDVELAFQ
+1312 
-1324 INKSNGKKYVAFEE
+1324 
-1338 IFLEKGSP
+1338 
-1346 DSGNW
+1346 
-1351 VLVADH
+1351 
-1357 KDIMDKNQM
+1357 
-1366 TSVTGMNTFAK
+1366 
-1377 DQKTDHHLSY
+1377 
-1387 PEKNVHIY
+1387 
-1395 DTVHYEDVIPGL
+1395 
-1407 KYIIYSDL
+1407 
-1415 VDAATGEIVVDDDG
+1415 
-1429 KQQSLVSEFIADEDF
+1429 
-1444 DAGRY
+1444 
-1449 GSYGDIIPENH
+1449 
-1460 DGNGV
+1460 
-1465 TFSFNAESF
+1465 
-1474 AGRTLVVF
+1474 
-1482 ERMYLEDKDGNLQL
+1482 
-1496 VADHQDLADENQ
+1496 
-1508 TIRFPKIWTNAIDVE
+1508 
-1523 TQTNISY
+1523 
-1530 ADETAIIKD
+1530 
-1539 TVSYENLIPGLT
+1539 
-1551 YELHGRV
+1551 
-1558 IDRKKTM
+1558 
-1565 ESGGKEVVVVGTD
+1565 
-1578 GKPAENKVVFTPDTA
+1578 
-1593 NGEQE
+1593 
-1598 LTFDIDLKK
+1598 
-1607 YVDDL
+1607 
-1612 NESYAGAVFVVYEDL
+1612 
-1627 YVIQRYDGADDRSI
+1627 
-1641 VASHTDINDEDQTI
+1641 
-1655 YLPKITTSLDDS
+1655 
-1667 KTGTKLSYAEKDAHL
+1667 
-1682 IDTINYYNLKP
+1682 
-1693 STQYTV
+1693 
-1699 KGRLYNMEDG
+1699 
-1709 TVLPGS
+1709 
-1715 EKNQQ
+1715 
-1720 FTSNAE
+1720 
-1726 GTGSWKLDYTFD
+1726 
-1738 ASDMKGMIVVAY
+1738 MKGMIVVAY

-1775 PEITTDA
+1775 PKLTTDA
-1782 MDLKTGDNISL
+1782 TDLKTGDHIGL

-1823 QATNEI
+1823 QATGEI
-1829 VTDDAGNK
+1829 VTDNAGNE

-1855 LTFGDIVPKAA
+1855 LTFGDIIPKAS

-1891 YIENESG
+1891 YLENASG

-1909 DERQTVSVGGIW
+1909 DERQTIVIGNIW
-1921 SDAIDMDT
+1921 SDALDMDT
-1929 FTKTLHSGTGRAT
+1929 FTKTLHAGTGRAT
-1942 VIDTVGYTNLLP
+1942 VIDTVGYTNLMP

-1970 IHAGTNVLATAPG
+1970 IQAGTNVLATAPG

-1994 PSSSKGSVRLSF
+1994 PSASSGSVRLSF
-2006 DIDVSKYAT
+2006 NIDVSKYAT

-2034 DKGNADMRLVATHT
+2034 DKGNADMRIVATHT

-2070 TGTKVLLAEEDA
+2070 TGTKVLLAETDA

-2113 LTDSAGKKVEKEMEV
+2113 LTDSAGKKVETEMEV

-2133 GAGEWKLD
+2133 GAGTWDLH
-2141 YEFDA
+2141 YNFDA

-2174 ATHSNFWDT
+2174 ATHSNFWDVG
-2183 KQRVYIPKIS
+2183 QRVYIPKIS

-2226 TEYRL
+2226 TEYKL

-2236 DKDTKEV
+2236 DKDTGEV

-2248 KVKQEIESTFTTT
+2248 KIKQEIESTFTTT

-2266 EKYIQT
+2266 EKYNQT
-2272 IKNPFAG
+2272 IKNPFTD
-2279 SDDTGI
+2279 SSDTGI

-2331 RTKDGYQTIATHMD
+2331 RTADGYQTIATHMD
-2345 IDDEN
+2345 INDEN

-2369 HSSKMDGAMTV
+2369 HSSKMDGSMTV

-2399 FLMDKTRDD
+2399 FLMDKPRDD

-2429 VADKPDGTVKLS
+2429 TPDKPNGTVKLS

-2511 ESKDGDADH
+2511 EAKDGDADH
-2520 VAGFAAYECDYCKTR
+2520 VVGFAAYECDYCKTR

-2542 QSHIKKTPAC
+2542 QAHIKKTPAC

-2573 ENLIPGRTYEIV
+2573 ENLIPNRTYEIV
-2585 GHIIDVKTGKAVTI
+2585 GHIIDTKTGKAVTI

-2695 TGLKENEKYRLSS
+2695 TGLKENEKYRLAS

-2762 ALSPEDYRG
+2762 TLSPEDYRG
-2771 TAAIEVKFE
+2771 TATIEVKFE
-2780 VDTITEHGGK
+2780 VDTVTEHGGK

-2874 TNVYIKEMSKG
+2874 TNVYIKEMSRG
-2885 GNPDTDVMQPFEA
+2885 GDPDKDVMQPFEA
-2898 ENAVG
+2898 ENAVS
-2903 LMAHQYTTKST
+2903 LMAHQYTTKAT

-2920 INISLSGEKLKDYL
+2920 VNISLSGEKLKEYL

-3000 DNDECV
+3000 NNNECV
-3006 VYACDGCG
+3006 VYTCDGCG

-3041 VFGSKAEAEAHVAP
+3041 VFETKAEAEAHVAP

-3060 NCKLHFTG
+3060 NCKIHFTD
-3068 EADAEAH
+3068 ETDAENH
-3075 VNGRC
+3075 VNGKC

-3091 VRDEDNNVINELWYA
+3091 VRDEDNNVVNELWYA
-3106 CSACGSQFKTNKE
+3106 CSSCGTQFKTNKE
-3119 CLDHIGGSDTCYN
+3119 CLDHINGSDTCYN
-3132 YTNINAAHHSYTNIN
+3132 YTNINATHHSYTNIN
-3147 AGVTDTVNYSN
+3147 AGVTDTVSYSN

-3169 KIYNTETKEPALT
+3169 KIYNTETKEPAMT

-3189 SSRTFIPM
+3189 SSVTFIPM

-3217 KYAVYTEILLVDS
+3217 KYAVYTEILLVDA

-3302 CIKGIIMDKETM
+3302 CIKGIIMDKETRK
-3314 EPLVLADGSQAEAA
+3314 PLVLADGSQAEAT
-3328 TGTFQVDSSTDG
+3328 TGEFQVDKSTDG

-3351 TFSTSDLEGKTL
+3351 TFSTTDLEGKTL

-3368 LYLVRGNK
+3368 LYLVKGNK
-3376 ETLIGQHTEIMDEKQ
+3376 ETLIGQHTELMDEKQ

-3398 RTYAYDAETGEQT
+3398 RTYAYDMETGEQT

-3424 VMENLVKGKRY
+3424 IMENLVAGKRY

-3487 FDGSDMAGKS
+3487 FDGSNMTGKS

-3517 NHCPLPDVNNT
+3517 QHNPLPNVNNT

-3547 SAKDALTG
+3547 TEKDALTG

-3611 TPDATGNGTVDLSFT
+3611 TPDASGNGTVDLTFT

-3643 YLNGEKIAEHK
+3643 YLNDEKIAEHK
-3654 DPSDLKQTFK
+3654 DPTDLKQTFK

-3709 KLMDKN
+3709 KLMDKS

-3721 DAQEEEITGET
+3721 DAQGEEITGET
-3732 VFRPETADGTVEVEF
+3732 VFKPENANGTVEVEF

-3762 EELFYMDKLIADHK
+3762 EELFYLDKLIADHK
-3776 EIKDEG
+3776 EIGDEE

-3789 VRSLAKGN
+3789 VWSLAKGN

-3804 GPADSIMTITDTV
+3804 GPADNIMTITDTV
-3817 FYENLIGDREYHIA
+3817 YYENLIGDREYHIA

-3862 DADAISKAVSGS
+3862 DADAVSKAVSGS

-3904 SYLDYEVGKHAELED
+3904 SYLDYEIGQHTDIKD

-3936 ETRQHIT
+3936 ETRHHIT
-3943 KADDDATIIDT
+3943 KANDDATIIDT
-3954 VAYKN
+3954 VAYRN

-3964 EYTLDAYLIDLDTGG
+3964 EYTLNAYLIDLDTGG
-3979 EVAVDDYG
+3979 EIAVDDYG

-4029 YKGILIE
+4029 YKGTLIE
-4036 HHDNPEDGA
+4036 HHDNPEDEA
-4045 QTINIPKIAT
+4045 QTIHIPRIAT

-4064 GNANAEA
+4064 SNANAEA

-4081 WNLVPGLEYIAV
+4081 WNLVPGLEYTAV

-4117 TFTPDNADGTTEVV
+4117 TFTPDAADGTTEVV

-4152 QGDLYER
+4152 QGDLYEK

-4171 EQSVS
+4171 EQSVY
-4176 IPKIKTFMSDA
+4176 IPKIKTDMLDA
-4187 KTELKLANAEEDKD
+4187 KTGLKLANAEEEIEL
-4201 PFYKPYIP
+4201 FYKSHISN
-4209 IHRLS
+4209 I
-4214 FICNLLPCKFY
+4214 
-4225 WYIGICICNSC
+4225 

>member
-1 MIKFLKKAVSAF
+1 MIKFIKKAISAF
-13 LASVMCIPTGIVN
+13 LASVMCIPAGIINV
-26 IANAEENDT
+26 AAAEENDT
-35 DTVTTVTLSDTDNG
+35 GTVTTVTLSDSCENG
-49 IMQFSQECI
+49 MMQFSESCME
-58 DASTADQDGYH
+58 ASTANQDGYH

-75 DGELDQIENDGSIWA
+75 DGELNQVENDGSIWA
-90 FNAGDKVEVELVPDD
+90 FNAGDSVEVELLPNENYEVG
-105 EYNVKS
+105 S
-111 FTIKDSNSGDVM
+111 FSIKDVSSGNIL
-123 AHKETMDNVF
+123 AHRETTDNIF
-133 SFTMPNQSLTV
+133 SFTMPAQSLSV
-144 EAVFSSSSTVE
+144 EATFKQ
-155 IVEELTNGG
+155 EEDKRADLTDSDAIALQERIDALPEEEGFYESYEQMDETELQGLWDETNDIG
-164 ELDVES
+164 ESYFNDF
-170 KYHDITES
+170 S
-178 AEITQEEVEEVI
+178 AEQKEQVDPSKLYSTLLLLDGYQEN
-190 FDLATESYIKA
+190 DSTEIPD
-201 NLNPAYMTVNG
+201 N
-212 KGAPVDILPVKQ
+212 D
-224 TLYDGKYVEPGDTI
+224 
-238 DSIMDS
+238 
-244 IEADD
+244 
-249 ENADENLM
+249 
-257 KFLGQVQA
+257 
-265 TTYIYDFDENSDYYV
+265 
-280 TYANTMQKD
+280 
-289 EGYTV
+289 TV
-294 QDWQFAYN
+294 QDLQEKIN
-302 DLSGRA
+302 A
-308 LDGCVYDNATGLLY
+308 LPNVCDIAETNNINENGYANYC
-322 IPKQLY
+322 Y
-328 SQLNKEENN
+328 SDENTTMK
-337 ELAISSMQVQF
+337 I
-348 MQVYHDNDNMAR
+348 
-360 TTEEDIPEMQSS
+360 TEEEQDNVFLETLELSEALSEIDSTYASETIDTKPLSEMVMFFTAGASVPAARAGGMIDVTEETPLKKVDKDGLYPTKG
-372 VYTIG
+372 VYT
-377 VDDNG
+377 VDDWL
-382 ESIDVSTGTQ
+382 EEHYSSE
-392 DIFSLETTTTVEAG
+392 FSL
-406 MNPENLSVS
+406 
-415 VNGVIMPEDSYDYD
+415 
-429 PDTGNIEIGMSSAA
+429 
-443 VVSVEAWENG
+443 
-453 ETLKDQLVDI
+453 
-463 SAGEVNGEPAQSIA
+463 
-477 YKDMKALDNIEVPW
+477 
-491 DKLPKEDNSDLFK
+491 
-504 PARVTGVLGYP
+504 
-515 GGKHATGKE
+515 HATMK
-524 QYYLSE
+524 
-530 DNNHTSSGN
+530 DTAT
-539 YDPGRESAGTRLAK
+539 DESK
-553 YALGDIG
+553 
-560 LNAADIKPHKLEPG
+560 
-574 QDLYISC
+574 
-581 DLSNAKPKRDRD
+581 
-593 EWIKEKGLLPFI
+593 
-605 RCIKAMHSTCT
+605 
-616 HLYKTGFSNPLNE
+616 
-629 NVFAVRVVKIKDAV
+629 
-643 QKDYGWKDIGGG
+643 
-655 WKQRTKTAKKGY
+655 
-667 MILSFLGAEIGKQTT
+667 
-682 CNLVRV
+682 
-688 NFHSSDV
+688 
-695 EEKKEDEKPD
+695 
-705 PFALVLF
+705 
-712 KDINPV
+712 
-718 TAWGDGMSKATLD
+718 
-731 GAVYRVD
+731 
-738 FYKDQKYN
+738 KYN
-746 TVRELESKSKKASW
+746 TVAYCANPSRARYHVGSNKSTK
-760 TFTTSSTKKGSPNYA
+760 FTTSNLKELKGDLESDPALTIKLILWYGKKGPGYGKDHAPEVDYVSTHFALGKAYANDTGNESKTQASKTKWKDLYKFCKKKADEIREDRVTNWPKPGKLKGDKTIDFANFRVFAVIPPESTEKYQHIFFYTLEDYDTSIDPLYVSLFKTEDDSTKGSKNPGSTLTDAEFVVEFYLDANYTAVKDAEHAEPTAKWTFSTKNYKTYLENHPDLPVYGYDGFDDNGSYAQADHEGSQVPMGAINFSPKQGSDEEDRTKWKNDFIADKDLASWQQYWGQKGTYIIYEKSASKGFKLKGEMYA
-775 KFMKEM
+775 MGAPTKTTTKNVKEGIALFYNPDNEVY
-781 KESPS
+781 KVNGEKIAAPIKGHDESGTGVALEVSNVQQVPS
-786 GYPYTPAGVDFCP
+786 IKTNASVWHMRGQPDTQYVKVNGGPLDVQDTVILDNNKVKDAKYVVTTYLFDKTSNKYVD
-799 TIWDSSNRSGWKNN
+799 IKWKNN
-813 FINPDD
+813 IAASDKVKVTV
-819 LESWQNNFGKK
+819 NND
-830 GTYHIYEVSASEGF
+830 TPASETDGPSISYE
-844 LTSGEMFNGSTG
+844 LTSDA
-856 TSVSSDPEKGIVV
+856 VPE
-869 YMNGDK
+869 
-875 DNPKVLING
+875 
-884 ADAEGNRIMQSAGAG
+884 
-899 AAIRAAEDRA
+899 
-909 FLGQYSFAKF
+909 
-919 TDSGEQYAE
+919 SGE
-928 ADQGPVKFSEQ
+928 
-939 VLVRP
+939 
-944 VEGYESMTYY
+944 YEFTVDGN
-954 INTSCLDKT
+954 IATTS
-963 TGKYIDVNWDTSS
+963 G
-976 GGTVETPDPDEPMS
+976 
-990 RSSITHSF
+990 
-998 TQEDWNNHLAEHPT
+998 LA
-1012 DEHHVTFINGT
+1012 
-1023 VSSDGMEGHTLV
+1023 GHTLV
-1035 FMNTVYAI
+1035 FINKFEI
-1043 TSSGDRIDIE
+1043 TSGGKTTKTESSK
-1053 DDEDDEDDGSGDIPE
+1053 DDTAEYIYLKDEPE
-1068 VDSENDNIAIS
+1068 PDTPEASTSIM
-1079 VSSEEEPTEYLYF
+1079 
-1092 TKNEGHAGTQIISSQ
+1092 SSQ
-1107 IQRKSGTGE
+1107 IKRKAGTGE
-1116 SIAYAGKY
+1116 SIIYAGKY
-1124 KDETCKEGGGSVLQ
+1124 KDETFKEGGGEILQ
-1138 SMTDTIEYSGL
+1138 SLTDTIDYTGLESG
-1149 TPNKSYT
+1149 KSYT
-1156 IKGWLVDLET
+1156 IKAWLV
-1166 NEKAKDTAG
+1166 NADTGESAVDAAG
-1175 NAIEITDGTSQ
+1175 NEIKCETTK
-1186 TASATGSGKWD
+1186 TASGTSGKWD
-1197 VRYEFDGTGLDGKKF
+1197 IKFDFDATGLGGKKYVAF
-1212 VSFIE
+1212 AE
-1217 IYDGSTLAFEFKNKD
+1217 IYDGATKKFDLKDKDNKFETFLIPGIETK
-1232 DKYESFM
+1232 
-1239 VPSVQTQLTDQDTGT
+1239 LTDTSTGT
-1254 NLTAAGNSLL
+1254 NFTTGGNSLL
-1264 VDTITYKNLLPGLRY
+1264 VDKITYNNLLPGVQY
-1279 KIVSRLV
+1279 KVISSLV
-1286 DAETGD
+1286 DAETGE
-1292 VGLDKNGNPMQC
+1292 VGTDANGAEMKS
-1304 ETYKVAEG
+1304 ETEFTADNS
-1312 ESGSFDVELAFQ
+1312 SGSYDVELEFNIDASAA
-1324 INKSNGKKYVAFEE
+1324 KVYVAFEE
-1338 IFLEKGSP
+1338 IFIEKGSP
-1346 DSGNW
+1346 GSGDW

-1357 KDIMDKNQM
+1357 KDVMDENQK
-1366 TSVTGMNTFAK
+1366 TVVPSIKTLAK
-1377 DQKTDHHLSY
+1377 DQKTDYNISMA
-1387 PEKNVHIY
+1387 EGEMVIY
-1395 DTVHYEDVIPGL
+1395 DTLHYENFVPGL
-1407 KYIIYSDL
+1407 KYRVDSEL
-1415 VDAATGEIVVDDDG
+1415 VDVATNKVVVDDDG
-1429 KQQSLVSEFIADEDF
+1429 VAQALTMYFTADENF

-1449 GSYGDIIPENH
+1449 LTYGDIKPENH
-1460 DGNGV
+1460 DGNGIV
-1465 TFSFNAESF
+1465 FRLNGESF
-1474 AGRTLVVF
+1474 AGKTLVIF
-1482 ERMYLEDKDGNLQL
+1482 ERVYVEDETGTHL
-1496 VADHQDLADENQ
+1496 VASHTDPLDEKQ
-1508 TIRFPKIWTNAIDVE
+1508 TIHVPKIWTNAIDVE

-1558 IDRKKTM
+1558 IDRKKTL

-1612 NESYAGAVFVVYEDL
+1612 NKSYAGAVFVVYEDL

-1641 VASHTDINDEDQTI
+1641 VASHTDINDENQTI
-1655 YLPKITTSLDDS
+1655 YLPKITTSLDDF
-1667 KTGTKLSYAEKDAHL
+1667 KTKTKLSYAEKNAHL
-1682 IDTINYYNLKP
+1682 IDTINYYNMKP

-1709 TVLPGS
+1709 KVLEGS
-1715 EKNQQ
+1715 EKVQQ

-1775 PEITTDA
+1775 PKITTDA
-1782 MDLKTGDNISL
+1782 TDLKTGDNISL

-1799 IIDTVHYKSL
+1799 VIDIVHYKSL

-1909 DERQTVSVGGIW
+1909 DERQTISVGGIW

-2174 ATHSNFWDT
+2174 ATHSNFWDVG
-2183 KQRVYIPKIS
+2183 QRVYIPKIS

-2236 DKDTKEV
+2236 DKDTGEV

-2248 KVKQEIESTFTTT
+2248 KVKQEIESTFITT

-2266 EKYIQT
+2266 EKYNQT
-2272 IKNPFAG
+2272 IKNPFTD
-2279 SDDTGI
+2279 SSDTGI

-2573 ENLIPGRTYEIV
+2573 ENLIPNRTYEIV
-2585 GHIIDVKTGKAVTI
+2585 GHIIDTKTGKAVTI

-2762 ALSPEDYRG
+2762 TLSPEDYRG

-2874 TNVYIKEMSKG
+2874 TNVYIKEMSRG
-2885 GNPDTDVMQPFEA
+2885 GDPDKDVMQPFEA
-2898 ENAVG
+2898 DNAVG

-2920 INISLSGEKLKDYL
+2920 VNISLSGKKLKDYL

-3026 LYDCREGDSYTCTSG
+3026 LYDCRESDSYTCTSG
-3041 VFGSKAEAEAHVAP
+3041 VFSSKAEAEAHIAP

-3080 KDAAVVRATQL
+3080 KDASVVRATQL
-3091 VRDEDNNVINELWYA
+3091 VRDEDNNVVNELWYA

-3132 YTNINAAHHSYTNIN
+3132 YTNINAAHNSYTNIN
-3147 AGVTDTVNYSN
+3147 AGVTDTVSYSN

-3169 KIYNTETKEPALT
+3169 KIYNTETKEPALMEN
-3182 ADEEEIT
+3182 EEEIT

-3197 ASQGSVKLDFEFDGT
+3197 ASQGSVKLGFEFDGT

-3217 KYAVYTEILLVDS
+3217 KYAVYTEILLVDA

-3242 PVVITKH
+3242 PVVISKH
-3249 NENLDDKEEAFYI
+3249 NEDLSDKEEAFYI

-3314 EPLVLADGSQAEAA
+3314 KPLVLADGSQAEAA

-3351 TFSTSDLEGKTL
+3351 TFSTTDLEGKTL
-3363 VVFEK
+3363 VVFER
-3368 LYLVRGNK
+3368 LYLVKGNK

-3398 RTYAYDAETGEQT
+3398 RTYAYDMETGEQT

-3497 VVVHETL
+3497 VVVNIFC
-3504 YMEDTTGSFSVIA
+3504 SFSYVYSFR
-3517 NHCPLPDVNNT
+3517 L
-3528 EGEDLD
+3528 
-3534 YRNQRIDFPGIST
+3534 
-3547 SAKDALTG
+3547 
-3555 TEFTKDSETATII
+3555 
-3568 DTVTYNNLTAGLE
+3568 
-3581 YKLVGSIYDLKHK
+3581 LKIR
-3594 TLLTDTFNDTFT
+3594 
-3606 STKYF
+3606 Y
-3611 TPDATGNGTVDLSFT
+3611 
-3626 FNTKDM
+3626 
-3632 AGNTFVVYEEL
+3632 
-3643 YLNGEKIAEHK
+3643 
-3654 DPSDLKQTFK
+3654 
-3664 IPTIKT
+3664 
-3670 SAVSEDIGL
+3670 
-3679 KMTMADKDAVI
+3679 
-3690 IDTVTYKNL
+3690 
-3699 IEDREYRVTG
+3699 
-3709 KLMDKN
+3709 
-3715 TGKPLL
+3715 
-3721 DAQEEEITGET
+3721 
-3732 VFRPETADGTVEVEF
+3732 
-3747 RFDASKMEGMAAVVY
+3747 
-3762 EELFYMDKLIADHK
+3762 
-3776 EIKDEG
+3776 
-3782 QTVYFPK
+3782 
-3789 VRSLAKGN
+3789 
-3797 ETDGTHI
+3797 
-3804 GPADSIMTITDTV
+3804 
-3817 FYENLIGDREYHIA
+3817 
-3831 GVVMDAETGKPAI
+3831 
-3844 DANGDEVREEKT
+3844 
-3856 FTTAHP
+3856 
-3862 DADAISKAVSGS
+3862 
-3874 EDMVFTFDA
+3874 
-3883 TGMRGKT
+3883 
-3890 LVIYEHIYYHKTTT
+3890 
-3904 SYLDYEVGKHAELED
+3904 
-3919 EAQMIHIPEIGT
+3919 
-3931 TAWDS
+3931 
-3936 ETRQHIT
+3936 
-3943 KADDDATIIDT
+3943 
-3954 VAYKN
+3954 
-3959 LVPDK
+3959 
-3964 EYTLDAYLIDLDTGG
+3964 
-3979 EVAVDDYG
+3979 
-3987 VEIKGT
+3987 
-3993 TTFVPKDWE
+3993 
-4002 GTVDVRFDNY
+4002 
-4012 EITSLAGHTLV
+4012 
-4023 AFEYLY
+4023 
-4029 YKGILIE
+4029 
-4036 HHDNPEDGA
+4036 
-4045 QTINIPKIAT
+4045 
-4055 HASNFESDS
+4055 
-4064 GNANAEA
+4064 
-4071 YVNVVDEIEY
+4071 
-4081 WNLVPGLEYIAV
+4081 
-4093 GIIIN
+4093 
-4098 KETGQPARDAEGK
+4098 
-4111 YIKGTT
+4111 
-4117 TFTPDNADGTTEVV
+4117 
-4131 FTFNAEGM
+4131 
-4139 EETDLVVFEEIFY
+4139 
-4152 QGDLYER
+4152 
-4159 KSVAEHSDLMDE
+4159 
-4171 EQSVS
+4171 
-4176 IPKIKTFMSDA
+4176 
-4187 KTELKLANAEEDKD
+4187 
-4201 PFYKPYIP
+4201 
-4209 IHRLS
+4209 
-4214 FICNLLPCKFY
+4214 C
-4225 WYIGICICNSC
+4225 